1 MNYVNFD
8 ASLQTHHYLILM
20 ECQLNIGRCTKI
32 EALRDD
38 NNGKANKGEKK
49 KGYCAAKRLMEK
61 AVAWFD
67 LS

>member
-1 MNYVNFD
+1 
-8 ASLQTHHYLILM
+8 M
-20 ECQLNIGRCTKI
+20 ECQLNIGQCTKI
-32 EALRDD
+32 EPLRDD

>member
-20 ECQLNIGRCTKI
+20 ECQLNIERCTKI

-38 NNGKANKGEKK
+38 NNSKDNKGGKK
-49 KGYCAAKRLMEK
+49 KGCCAEK
-61 AVAWFD
+61 I
-67 LS
+67 LI